1 MRFSYSNLVDI
12 IRQLWPMIYSDLVE
26 GLMNSKKKEVVYPI
40 LKFAEF
46 LSVVNRD
53 YFTLNQWAFFQDTND
68 ISRLKLNQNPAE
80 LKQSQCFKPYVMNLI
95 DHNVVAENR
104 IRKDD
109 FEINSRRG
117 KKSLVLKLNKVQNQD
132 QLTINATNLMISI
145 NLDNQYESVVDWLD
159 IERIVETDFL
169 A

>member
-26 GLMNSKKKEVVYPI
+26 GLISSRKKEVVYPI

-68 ISRLKLNQNPAE
+68 VSRLKINESQNA
-80 LKQSQCFKPYVMNLI
+80 LKNSPCFKPYVMNLLK
-95 DHNVVAENR
+95 HNISENEFR
-104 IRKDD
+104 NDD
-109 FEINSRRG
+109 FENNSRRG
-117 KKSLVLKLNKVQNQD
+117 KKSLVLKLNKVENEE
-132 QLTINATNLMISI
+132 QLITSASNLMVSI